1 MKIVQVM
8 LAKGFGGAERSFVDL
23 SDELVSRGHEVTAV
37 CERRGKSKDL
47 IKKAHVELIT
57 VRGHWDPF
65 ARRAINNILRK
76 KQPEIL
82 HAHLAR
88 AAKIGGAA
96 ASTFNIPSVVKTH
109 NYVDL
114 KYYTHIS
121 CLVPTTKDQEKY
133 LLSHGVPQNQITRI
147 ANFTSVP
154 FVHRPRGFSPTQQIH
169 IVAIGRFV
177 EKKGFD
183 LLIQALARL
192 PADLPVHL
200 TLVGDGQEK
209 SALVELARQSNL
221 AQRVQFTGWSNDVVA
236 ALDSADLFVLP
247 SRDEPFGIVC
257 LEAMARGVPIIA
269 TNTQGPSEFLDNS
282 LAWLVQ
288 RDDLDALTAGL
299 EAAINNPEQATQKA
313 EKALRTCEAQ
323 FSKEVIVGQYEALY
337 ADIAG

>member
-23 SDELVSRGHEVTAV
+23 SDELVSRGHEVVAV

-47 IKKAHVELIT
+47 IKKAQVELIT

-65 ARRAINNILRK
+65 ARRAINNILR
-76 KQPEIL
+76 QHRPELL

-96 ASTFNIPSVVKTH
+96 ALACNIPSVVKTH

-121 CLVPTTKDQEKY
+121 RLVPTTKDQENY

-154 FVHRPRGFSPTQQIH
+154 FAHRPREFRPTQQIH

-183 LLIQALARL
+183 LLIKALARL
-192 PADLPVHL
+192 PTEFPVQL
-200 TLVGDGQEK
+200 TLVGDGKEK
-209 SALVELARQSNL
+209 NALVDLVRRNNL
-221 AQRVQFTGWSNDVVA
+221 ERRVQFTGWSNDVVA
-236 ALDSADLFVLP
+236 ALDRADLFVLP

-269 TNTQGPSEFLDNS
+269 TNTQGPTEFLDDS
-282 LAWLVQ
+282 LAWIVQ
-288 RDDLDALTAGL
+288 RDDLGDLTAGL
-299 EAAINNPEQATQKA
+299 EAAINNPYQTTRQA

-323 FSKEVIVGQYEALY
+323 FSKDVIVGQYEALY
-337 ADIAG
+337 ASVTT